1 MINKKGKNTMNTLF
15 SLTTILSAIM
25 AVGFIEDCGGHCL
38 GNDNWPMFFV
48 MFAIMIISGILTI
61 YTMEETQ

>member
-1 MINKKGKNTMNTLF
+1 MNTFF
-15 SLTTILSAIM
+15 SMTAIISAIM

-48 MFAIMIISGILTI
+48 MFGITIISAKLSI
-61 YTMEETQ
+61 YTSQKEQNEI

>member
-1 MINKKGKNTMNTLF
+1 MYIMKGNTMNIFF
-15 SLTTILSAIM
+15 SITTILSAIM

-48 MFAIMIISGILTI
+48 MFGIMIISAILSI
-61 YTMEETQ
+61 YTSQKTQ

>member
-38 GNDNWPMFFV
+38 GNDNWTMFFV